1 MFDAVLAVL
10 VTINGFTNGLRCGS
24 ATEVTGDV
32 YPGVDRVAVI
42 IARIYSVV
50 DAAGSDVAWVYQ
62 SQSGSR
68 VTEASQ
74 LLKSQDAKA
83 LGLPV
88 DARNRSGLLVPYRG
102 FDLNRFKIKLCA
114 DGKARRK

>member
-1 MFDAVLAVL
+1 MFNAVLAV
-10 VTINGFTNGLRCGS
+10 VVIINGFTNGLRCGS

-32 YPGVDRVAVI
+32 FPGVNREPVI

-83 LGLPV
+83 FGLPV
-88 DARNRSGLLVPYRG
+88 DASNRSGLLAPYRALN
-102 FDLNRFKIKLCA
+102 LNRLKIKLCA
-114 DGKARRK
+114 DGEARRK